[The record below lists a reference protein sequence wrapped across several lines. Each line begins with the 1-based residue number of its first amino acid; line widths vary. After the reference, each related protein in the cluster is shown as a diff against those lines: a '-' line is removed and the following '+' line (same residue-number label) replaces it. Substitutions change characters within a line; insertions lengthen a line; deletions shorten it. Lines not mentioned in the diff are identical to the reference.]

1 MYGAGALVWRRKNK
15 KIEVLIVHRPHWRDW
30 SFPKGKCK
38 GGENLRN
45 CCLREVWEEG
55 RVQIVLGVPL
65 GWQRYRMNSGR
76 WKAVHYWAAQVLS
89 ADSPA
94 AQLRRRQKFSLAPKS
109 EIDKIRWA
117 SLAQAERML
126 SAERDKKMLKQLQ
139 KLAAAGDLDTQPV
152 VVVRHVKAVKR
163 EKWADKKGAEKSR
176 PLTAA
181 GKAQRVEVAQVLS
194 AYGVRQVFTSP
205 WKRCY
210 DTVLPYAEAS
220 GIALQERRNLTEKS
234 FRNAPEKFGKD
245 IESLLLAAGMP
256 RAVCVH
262 RPTLGE
268 IIRIFRKYAV
278 VQVAA
283 KLPAK
288 DPWLHPGE
296 VLIAHTVAKKKA
308 ALAIVQIEVVHNS
321 QSAE

>member
-1 MYGAGALVWRRKNK
+1 M
-15 KIEVLIVHRPHWRDW
+15 HRPHWRDW

-76 WKAVHYWAAQVLS
+76 WKAVHYWVAQVLS

-152 VVVRHVKAVKR
+152 VVVRHAKAVKR

-194 AYGVRQVFTSP
+194 AYGVRQVFTSS

-210 DTVLPYAEAS
+210 DTVHPYAEAS
-220 GIALQERRNLTEKS
+220 GIALQDRRSLTEKS

-245 IESLLLAAGMP
+245 IERLLLAVGMP

-283 KLPAK
+283 KFPAK

-296 VLIAHTVAKKKA
+296 ILIAHTVAKKKA